1 MYFSTLIKQSTM
13 SRDELALALGV
24 SKGTIYN
31 WGQSPP
37 EYALSYLLVVIQLN
51 AYKELSKCPLTKA
64 RL

>member
-1 MYFSTLIKQSTM
+1 MNFRELIKQAAI

-37 EYALSYLLVVIQLN
+37 KYALSYLRIVIQLN
-51 AYKELSKCPLTKA
+51 AYKALAK
-64 RL
+64 